1 MFISVPFYVKRK
13 GRTMKKFV
21 LKRLLMAI
29 VTMWVIITIT
39 FVIMHAVPGDPFA
52 REGKMPEQV
61 YQNLRAQYGLDK
73 PLGEQYVIY
82 LKNIVK
88 GDFGKS
94 MKSQAETV
102 NQMIK
107 RGAPV
112 SAQIGLQAFIIS
124 MILGPALGSIAALY
138 QNKLPDYITMILA
151 IIGISVPSFIF
162 ATLLVQFV
170 AKQVAW
176 LPISGWGTFSHSI
189 LPSLSLALMP
199 IAASARLMRSS
210 MLEVLG
216 QDYIRTARS
225 KGLSKLKVIMN
236 HAVRNAI
243 MPVVS
248 TLGTTLSGLLTG
260 SFVIEKIFGV
270 PGLGNFLISSVT
282 NRDYTLIMG
291 TTIFYSFVLI
301 ILLLIVDI
309 LYVIIDPRIQLTGGK
324 R

>member
-1 MFISVPFYVKRK
+1 
-13 GRTMKKFV
+13 MKKFV

-73 PLGEQYVIY
+73 PVSEQYVIY
-82 LKNIVK
+82 LKNIMK

-112 SAQIGLQAFIIS
+112 SAQIGLHAFIIS
-124 MILGPALGSIAALY
+124 IILGPALGSIAALY
-138 QNKLPDYITMILA
+138 QNKLPDYITMIIA

-176 LPISGWGTFSHSI
+176 LPISGWGTFRHSI

-225 KGLSKLKVIMN
+225 KGLSKFKVIMG

-243 MPVVS
+243 LPVVS

-309 LYVIIDPRIQLTGGK
+309 LYVVIDPRIQLTGGK